1 MGRGSMFGKFY
12 SALCAVFLILFSGV
26 LSASAQDI
34 SLIARDGA
42 VEINGTFLGFDGEFY
57 RVDTEFGVLTVDAS
71 GVNCDG
77 PGCPDLSSYFANIR
91 FSGDPWAVDG
101 LLSALVQSFAARS
114 NYATKIEPLDNGQ
127 RVTMLAGDTV
137 MAEFDLLYTSD
148 GEGFADLAS
157 ENTDIVVALRE
168 ATDAEVGFAI
178 DAGVGDLRDP
188 IRARVLALD
197 ALAPLVSRSNPLD
210 SISLSDLR
218 SILTG
223 KVDNW
228 SDIHGNDAPIAV
240 HVRGSDFESGHGGF
254 ELLPKRSEF
263 SSDVVI
269 HEDVTS
275 VVAAV
280 EADPYAI
287 GLGFVSAGGAVKTL
301 GLTGACGFFATV
313 APVDIK
319 TEDYPLTLPVFLY
332 TPARRLP
339 AVAREFIDFATSPAA
354 QIIVARTQF
363 VDQSVEELSF
373 RDQGRR
379 FANGIAS
386 AGEEVSLEDLQAVT
400 THLQGANRLTLG
412 FRFEGGSTRLD
423 AQSRSNTRLL
433 ARLLEAGVYDGKT
446 LIFAG
451 FSDGRGGA
459 GPNASLSKR
468 RAESVRRAV
477 LEGMGD
483 EFDDSRVSLTTIGAG
498 EAMPLACDDLA
509 WGRGLNR
516 RVEVWVRD

>member
-1 MGRGSMFGKFY
+1 MT
-12 SALCAVFLILFSGV
+12 
-26 LSASAQDI
+26 
-34 SLIARDGA
+34 ARDGA

-71 GVNCDG
+71 GVNCEG
-77 PGCPDLSSYFANIR
+77 PGCPDLSSFFAHVR
-91 FSGDPWAVDG
+91 FSGDHWAVDG

-114 NYATKIEPLDNGQ
+114 SYATKTEPLENGQ
-127 RVTMLAGDTV
+127 RVTMLAAETDTV

-168 ATDAEVGFAI
+168 ATNAEVGVAKE
-178 DAGVGDLRDP
+178 AGVGNLRDP
-188 IRARVLALD
+188 VRARVLALD
-197 ALAPLVSRSNPLD
+197 ALTPLVSRSNPVD
-210 SISLSDLR
+210 AISLTDLT

-223 KVDNW
+223 AYQNW
-228 SDIHGNDAPIAV
+228 SDVRGGDAPISV
-240 HVRGSDFESGHGGF
+240 HIRGSDFEADHGGF
-254 ELLPKRSEF
+254 DLLPQRDAFAET
-263 SSDVVI
+263 VVV
-269 HEDVTS
+269 HEDVTD
-275 VVAAV
+275 VIAAI

-287 GLGFVSAGGAVKTL
+287 GLGFVSAGGAVKSL
-301 GLTGACGFFATV
+301 GLTGSCGFFATV

-319 TEDYPLTLPVFLY
+319 TEDYPLTFPVFLY

-339 AVAREFIDFATSPAA
+339 ALAREFIEFATSPAA
-354 QIIVARTQF
+354 QVIVARTQF

-373 RDQGRR
+373 RDQGHR
-379 FANGIAS
+379 FANAILS
-386 AGEEVSLEDLQAVT
+386 AGEGVSLEDLQAVT
-400 THLQGANRLTLG
+400 TRFQGANRLTLG

-433 ARLLEAGVYDGKT
+433 ARLLQAGVYDGKS

-451 FSDGRGGA
+451 FSDGRGDA
-459 GPNASLSKR
+459 RSNADLSKR

-477 LEGMGD
+477 LSAAGE
-483 EFDDSRVSLTTIGAG
+483 EFDASRVTFSTLGAG
-498 EAMPLACDDLA
+498 EAMPLACDDQT
-509 WGRGLNR
+509 WGQGLNR